1 MPVTLNE
8 IEQFLLHIEQNEE
21 VVFEQYTDYL
31 LLPIV
36 PFFQLVHVQNTQQ
49 VINGLLCFE
58 PASNG
63 FLIRVDGYL
72 TLACEDHSIRD
83 DDLRRITIQLL
94 ETMRF

>member
-1 MPVTLNE
+1 MTRNE
-8 IEQFLLHIEQNEE
+8 IEQFLLHIEQNED

-49 VINGLLCFE
+49 VINNLLGFE
-58 PASNG
+58 SASNG
-63 FLIRVDGYL
+63 FFIRVDGYL

-83 DDLRRITIQLL
+83 DDLRRITIQLF